1 MIIDLSSEDVRVL
14 TEALDRYLAEFRRE
28 VAGTEN
34 PEFRR
39 QLQGQQNDLERMLA
53 KLRRLNI
60 PESSR
65 APTAQS

>member
-1 MIIDLSSEDVRVL
+1 MMIDLSA
-14 TEALDRYLAEFRRE
+14 ALDRYLSDFRRE
-28 VAGTEN
+28 VAGMEN

-53 KLRRLNI
+53 KLRRLEI

-65 APTAQS
+65 ARAEQS